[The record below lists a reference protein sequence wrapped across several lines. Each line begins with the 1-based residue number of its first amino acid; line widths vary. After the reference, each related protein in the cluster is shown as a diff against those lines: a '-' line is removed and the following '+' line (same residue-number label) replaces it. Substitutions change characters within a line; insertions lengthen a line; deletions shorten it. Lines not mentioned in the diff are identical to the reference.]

1 MRLALAAPV
10 ALLALATC
18 TAHVAPP
25 LLPPDDLRIDLALA
39 QENGKCVVRFEDT
52 HLKDPRY
59 AIAWTNHQI
68 IWRVVRNGC
77 GEKATEKANGKAL
90 GLRLL
95 KAKGKTEP
103 VKWFRR
109 CPPLSLVPASF
120 KTPPEIRCYI
130 PSLNDWPTDERLN
143 ERERNEYEYEIDGDS
158 VEPVDPGVDI
168 RRNG

>member
-1 MRLALAAPV
+1 MRLTPAVPVVLIALAACSP
-10 ALLALATC
+10 
-18 TAHVAPP
+18 
-25 LLPPDDLRIDLALA
+25 PPDQPRDLTIDLVLV
-39 QENGKCVVRFEDT
+39 QETGKCVVRFADT
-52 HLKDPRY
+52 RLKDPNY
-59 AIAWTNHQI
+59 AVAWTNHQI

-95 KAKGKTEP
+95 KAKGKPES

-109 CPPLSLVPASF
+109 CPPLTLVPASF
-120 KTPPEIRCYI
+120 KTPPEIRCFI
-130 PSLNDWPTDERLN
+130 PSAKDWPADEPLQ
-143 ERERNEYEYEIDGDS
+143 EREKNEYEYEIDGDS